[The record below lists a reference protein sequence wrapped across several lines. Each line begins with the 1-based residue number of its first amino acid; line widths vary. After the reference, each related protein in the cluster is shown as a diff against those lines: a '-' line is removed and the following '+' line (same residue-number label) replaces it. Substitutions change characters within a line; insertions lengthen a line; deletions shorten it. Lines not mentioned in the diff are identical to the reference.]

1 MQDEIQ
7 VEAPPPTPARR
18 LRARRVDAQAARDR
32 RQRLVTWGLSVT
44 LGVLLI
50 SALVGETGY
59 LAMLRTRRD
68 VARATADLARQRLEN
83 QRLQLESRRLEQDEA
98 AVEEEARRQLGFI
111 KPGETLVIVR
121 PPAPTA
127 PPSPGPLL
135 PPSPSPSR

>member
-1 MQDEIQ
+1 MQDDLQAEGPS
-7 VEAPPPTPARR
+7 PPPAPR
-18 LRARRVDAQAARDR
+18 LRARRVDAQATRDR

-59 LAMLRTRRD
+59 LAMLRTKRD

-83 QRLQLESRRLEQDEA
+83 QQLQLESRRLEREEA

-121 PPAPTA
+121 PPTPA
-127 PPSPGPLL
+127 PSPAPVPLL

>member
-1 MQDEIQ
+1 MKDEIPI
-7 VEAPPPTPARR
+7 ETASPTPAPR
-18 LRARRVDAQAARDR
+18 LRARRVDAQVARDR

-50 SALVGETGY
+50 SALVGDTGY
-59 LAMLRTRRD
+59 LAMLRTERE

-83 QRLQLESRRLEQDEA
+83 QRLQLESRRLARDEA

-121 PPAPTA
+121 PPAPAA
-127 PPSPGPLL
+127 PPPPGPLL

>member
-1 MQDEIQ
+1 MQDEFQ
-7 VEAPPPTPARR
+7 ADPPSPTPAPR
-18 LRARRVDAQAARDR
+18 LRARRVDAQATRDR

-68 VARATADLARQRLEN
+68 VTRATADLARQRLEN
-83 QRLQLESRRLEQDEA
+83 QQLQLQGRRLERDEA

-121 PPAPTA
+121 PPAPAA
-127 PPSPGPLL
+127 PPPPGPLL
-135 PPSPSPSR
+135 PPSPLPSR